1 MTVGELVVGVRKGSM
16 ALKCVNG
23 TVGGGEG
30 QVRSWS
36 GTRSIVEWRSGSVVV
51 APPAKSS

>member
-1 MTVGELVVGVRKGSM
+1 MVGWLVVSVRKGSM

-30 QVRSWS
+30 QVRSLS
-36 GTRSIVEWRSGSVVV
+36 GTRQLSNGVV
-51 APPAKSS
+51 ARW